1 MDAAELACASLVV
14 IIRGGVFNNLV
25 LAEIG
30 DPGMATFGC
39 RKHCELQLRAPSFPR
54 PRVQDVKPHTS
65 TFMRRYVPT
74 HRDPLEELC
83 DSLKMPQDYADR
95 MDSIGLSYG
104 AVITMKPSDL
114 MLMLALIMKPEQSQI
129 FARHVLL
136 MNSNQCQD
144 SREHL
149 CHG

>member
-1 MDAAELACASLVV
+1 LFRSFQFRKVTKNRDLRVTV
-14 IIRGGVFNNLV
+14 RG
-25 LAEIG
+25 
-30 DPGMATFGC
+30 
-39 RKHCELQLRAPSFPR
+39 R
-54 PRVQDVKPHTS
+54 PRS
-65 TFMRRYVPT
+65 M
-74 HRDPLEELC
+74 HRELEELC

-136 MNSNQCQD
+136 MNSNQCHD

>member
-1 MDAAELACASLVV
+1 M
-14 IIRGGVFNNLV
+14 
-25 LAEIG
+25 
-30 DPGMATFGC
+30 C
-39 RKHCELQLRAPSFPR
+39 RF
-54 PRVQDVKPHTS
+54 
-65 TFMRRYVPT
+65 VPM
-74 HRDPLEELC
+74 HLDPLEELC

>member
-1 MDAAELACASLVV
+1 MDASELAYASLVV
-14 IIRGGVFNNLV
+14 IRVGECFRNNLG
-25 LAEIG
+25 LAEIRRSR
-30 DPGMATFGC
+30 FGNFVC
-39 RKHCELQLRAPSFPR
+39 RKYCELVSVIPAAPCPGR
-54 PRVQDVKPHTS
+54 NRTP
-65 TFMRRYVPT
+65 TFMRRFVPT

-83 DSLKMPQDYADR
+83 DSLKMPQDYAGR

-136 MNSNQCQD
+136 MNSNQRHD

-149 CHG
+149 CNG